1 EAIEDAN
8 ELDYNAQQRSFT
20 EFQGISPDLS
30 PEELEELGIDPNST
44 ARPDYTGL
52 PMPLSRVLQGAA
64 NVADTVHARQG
75 TEVVQ
80 QVDPIASM
88 RARMREM
95 FANEIALGKK
105 QESMQQIGRVLQSS
119 LTGLERYVGGG

>member
-1 EAIEDAN
+1 
-8 ELDYNAQQRSFT
+8 
-20 EFQGISPDLS
+20 
-30 PEELEELGIDPNST
+30 
-44 ARPDYTGL
+44 
-52 PMPLSRVLQGAA
+52 MPLSRVLQGAA